1 MDLGK
6 NLEYENL
13 EENLEEENETFYS
26 EYEDYNEYESLSNIG
41 TGESLKS
48 LFELDLNMLASAK
61 KFAQQNISEEEDN
74 WEDISDIGI
83 NFSEAESDEEHDEI
97 IFKLQNDE
105 NLSPCVIIDTID
117 GKIQRCNSQI
127 KLRRLWQMIGT
138 WQIDEEE
145 VKAKNFSIENLGVC
159 YSHFLYDQNQL
170 HLSNLKQT
178 KNYTESI
185 IHRRRCLFCN
195 KNKIF
200 FSRGF
205 NCEEHSY
212 TVIGKNIQVPC
223 IGQIKCGALQTYDSF
238 VILTKSSK
246 RARYI
251 CMNCYEEKGGHIYQR
266 VGRGVK
272 KDPNCDN
279 MSHHKNDTKKA
290 LEAIGYWIL
299 NISNSDKSAFQEKL
313 LAHLT
318 PILCIINTQEKSD
331 TTLSTL
337 PSIQNINNKV
347 PSLFIIL
354 IILALAKF
362 DYNFEKK
369 LNPKNLTSK
378 HFFEFGEV
386 LAHSVIL
393 AKNELKNHKK
403 ILESPTSIEEYR
415 TTFPACLVQFY
426 DGLLITLYETKKKIV
441 DQQRKHRKKPL
452 KPLNYEKINK
462 QVTFFVSIILNIAF
476 KGWKIWLP
484 RTMASLCRKPKLL
497 SSLQGILEV

>member
-41 TGESLKS
+41 T
-48 LFELDLNMLASAK
+48 
-61 KFAQQNISEEEDN
+61 EEEDN
-74 WEDISDIGI
+74 WEDISDMGI
-83 NFSEAESDEEHDEI
+83 NFSEVESDEEHDEI

-138 WQIDEEE
+138 WQIDEKE

-223 IGQIKCGALQTYDSF
+223 IGQIKCGALQIYDSF
-238 VILTKSSK
+238 VILTKLEL
-246 RARYI
+246 RT
-251 CMNCYEEKGGHIYQR
+251 GR
-266 VGRGVK
+266 VGSG
-272 KDPNCDN
+272 N
-279 MSHHKNDTKKA
+279 
-290 LEAIGYWIL
+290 
-299 NISNSDKSAFQEKL
+299 
-313 LAHLT
+313 
-318 PILCIINTQEKSD
+318 
-331 TTLSTL
+331 
-337 PSIQNINNKV
+337 
-347 PSLFIIL
+347 
-354 IILALAKF
+354 
-362 DYNFEKK
+362 
-369 LNPKNLTSK
+369 
-378 HFFEFGEV
+378 
-386 LAHSVIL
+386 
-393 AKNELKNHKK
+393 
-403 ILESPTSIEEYR
+403 
-415 TTFPACLVQFY
+415 
-426 DGLLITLYETKKKIV
+426 
-441 DQQRKHRKKPL
+441 
-452 KPLNYEKINK
+452 
-462 QVTFFVSIILNIAF
+462 
-476 KGWKIWLP
+476 
-484 RTMASLCRKPKLL
+484 
-497 SSLQGILEV
+497 

>member
-48 LFELDLNMLASAK
+48 LFELDLNMLAK
-61 KFAQQNISEEEDN
+61 
-74 WEDISDIGI
+74 
-83 NFSEAESDEEHDEI
+83 AESDEEHDEI

-105 NLSPCVIIDTID
+105 NLSPCIIIDTID

-127 KLRRLWQMIGT
+127 KLRRLWQMIET
-138 WQIDEEE
+138 
-145 VKAKNFSIENLGVC
+145 
-159 YSHFLYDQNQL
+159 
-170 HLSNLKQT
+170 
-178 KNYTESI
+178 
-185 IHRRRCLFCN
+185 
-195 KNKIF
+195 
-200 FSRGF
+200 RGF

-223 IGQIKCGALQTYDSF
+223 IGQIKCGALQTYNSF

-251 CMNCYEEKGGHIYQR
+251 CMNCYEEKGRHIYQR

-290 LEAIGYWIL
+290 LKAIGYWIL
-299 NISNSDKSAFQEKL
+299 NISNSDKAAFQEKL

-331 TTLSTL
+331 ITLSTL

-369 LNPKNLTSK
+369 LNPKNLISK

-415 TTFPACLVQFY
+415 T
-426 DGLLITLYETKKKIV
+426 
-441 DQQRKHRKKPL
+441 
-452 KPLNYEKINK
+452 
-462 QVTFFVSIILNIAF
+462 
-476 KGWKIWLP
+476 
-484 RTMASLCRKPKLL
+484 
-497 SSLQGILEV
+497 

>member
-1 MDLGK
+1 
-6 NLEYENL
+6 
-13 EENLEEENETFYS
+13 
-26 EYEDYNEYESLSNIG
+26 
-41 TGESLKS
+41 
-48 LFELDLNMLASAK
+48 
-61 KFAQQNISEEEDN
+61 
-74 WEDISDIGI
+74 
-83 NFSEAESDEEHDEI
+83 
-97 IFKLQNDE
+97 
-105 NLSPCVIIDTID
+105 
-117 GKIQRCNSQI
+117 
-127 KLRRLWQMIGT
+127 
-138 WQIDEEE
+138 
-145 VKAKNFSIENLGVC
+145 
-159 YSHFLYDQNQL
+159 
-170 HLSNLKQT
+170 
-178 KNYTESI
+178 
-185 IHRRRCLFCN
+185 
-195 KNKIF
+195 
-200 FSRGF
+200 
-205 NCEEHSY
+205 
-212 TVIGKNIQVPC
+212 
-223 IGQIKCGALQTYDSF
+223 
-238 VILTKSSK
+238 
-246 RARYI
+246 
-251 CMNCYEEKGGHIYQR
+251 MNCYEVKGGHIYQC
-266 VGRGVK
+266 VGRDVK

-279 MSHHKNDTKKA
+279 MSHHKNDTKKV

-331 TTLSTL
+331 TTLLTL

-362 DYNFEKK
+362 NYNFEKK

-476 KGWKIWLP
+476 KG
-484 RTMASLCRKPKLL
+484 
-497 SSLQGILEV
+497 